1 MPFSAKN
8 LRLKRKS
15 ISVCM
20 RSVARKFTSPPRPPS
35 PPSGPP
41 ACTYFSR
48 WKETQ
53 PLPPS
58 PALTVMLTM
67 STNKRHSLI
76 RSRFRKAPSFERAAV
91 AFRAARVADAA
102 AVPDEQMVRVRPV
115 PPGEGSP
122 ATAFPRRPGVVA
134 SARPMRRE
142 TRNTCVS
149 TGIWSSPKAA
159 SSTTPAV
166 FCPTPGRAISSAR
179 VEGTL
184 PPCFLARWRG
194 RRRRC
199 SSPCCGTGRIRGS
212 AVPVPPA

>member
-20 RSVARKFTSPPRPPS
+20 RSVARNFTSPPRPPS

-67 STNKRHSLI
+67 STNKAILY
-76 RSRFRKAPSFERAAV
+76 APFS
-91 AFRAARVADAA
+91 
-102 AVPDEQMVRVRPV
+102 Q
-115 PPGEGSP
+115 
-122 ATAFPRRPGVVA
+122 
-134 SARPMRRE
+134 
-142 TRNTCVS
+142 
-149 TGIWSSPKAA
+149 
-159 SSTTPAV
+159 
-166 FCPTPGRAISSAR
+166 SSALSGQR
-179 VEGTL
+179 SHSG
-184 PPCFLARWRG
+184 PRA
-194 RRRRC
+194 
-199 SSPCCGTGRIRGS
+199 
-212 AVPVPPA
+212 